1 MSIEDIYNLFQ
12 ELLDNP
18 PREDIPVYNNGQV
31 SETFFK
37 GVVKPR
43 LRNYINNI
51 ELLNF
56 HSFVSLN
63 NILYK
68 NDLKNTI
75 PVKKFEENFKIKFEG
90 LNSLSHNGQIIFNYY
105 LYLINSIHVTQLSA
119 SELRDRIQGS
129 PTLPR
134 DETNGG
140 FFFKGPRTRKK
151 GKKKK
156 KQIKTLKNKKCRKW
170 TDTSFPYRGTTRAK
184 AIDEFLKLKKMA
196 KSDINPKSSIGN
208 GLVDYGTEKARRKT
222 KYRNKSFIELWNNK
236 TRRKKVIGFAKRLKK
251 KDPNKSVLTA
261 IRSAID
267 LQWGTVNTMRTA
279 AAMHMYKKYKAT
291 RVLDF
296 TAGWGARLIA
306 AMALDIDY
314 IGIDSNKSLKP
325 GYDKLIALLKP
336 YSKSKV
342 KMIYKEAQKVD
353 MSKIGKFDYV
363 FTSPPYE
370 YLEVYEH
377 MKNYEN
383 TGKIKQ
389 PSSSQTIKM
398 SDSSK
403 FYDDF
408 LVPTL
413 KNAYK
418 NLPVGKY
425 ICLNMP
431 DIMYDKIKKRW
442 KGMTKKET
450 YKISKRTGS
459 SWGTKNRRGKELIF
473 CWKKR

>member
-1 MSIEDIYNLFQ
+1 MLLFIPDEEALVTFDSYLKLN
-12 ELLDNP
+12 ELLDRDDP
-18 PREDIPVYNNGQV
+18 
-31 SETFFK
+31 
-37 GVVKPR
+37 
-43 LRNYINNI
+43 
-51 ELLNF
+51 
-56 HSFVSLN
+56 
-63 NILYK
+63 
-68 NDLKNTI
+68 NTI
-75 PVKKFEENFKIKFEG
+75 PIYVFSKTYGQRYGFDISEPF
-90 LNSLSHNGQIIFNYY
+90 NSLNPLAKIIFNYY
-105 LYLINSIHVTQLSA
+105 LYLIISNKEKTFLTADAARDLVANYPTQDIN
-119 SELRDRIQGS
+119 R
-129 PTLPR
+129 
-134 DETNGG
+134 GG

-151 GKKKK
+151 SKKKK

-413 KNAYK
+413 KNAYE